1 MQPPTPFPRTE
12 VLQIKV
18 NPHLKEKIEYK
29 YRDTGLTLEDMIHNF
44 MQEECEDQPL
54 TPNQCDRLFNHPDTI
69 EAIAEMEAKSK
80 DPNTKYYT
88 SARELHEAI
97 LREDTD
103 D

>member
-1 MQPPTPFPRTE
+1 MQAPTPFPRTE

-54 TPNQCDRLFNHPDTI
+54 TPDQCDRLFNHPDMI

-80 DPNTKYYT
+80 DPNRKGWNNV
-88 SARELHEAI
+88 AEMHAAI
-97 LREDTD
+97 LAEDD
-103 D
+103 DE